1 MNENTMNSWAELEFL
16 RVRQV
21 ASLLN
26 ISRLGV
32 YRLIERGLLPVY
44 RVARCV
50 LLKRADIAAFLT
62 NCRVPSRH
70 DSTYVGQKD

>member
-1 MNENTMNSWAELEFL
+1 MIENTMSPWAELEFL

-32 YRLIERGLLPVY
+32 YRLIERGLIPVY
-44 RVARCV
+44 RVARCA
-50 LLKRADIAAFLT
+50 LLKRSDIVALLA
-62 NCRVPSRH
+62 NCRVPARH
-70 DSTYVGQKD
+70 ESTYGGQKD